1 MTDEKRPEVNAAER
15 GTPNQPNIRDIP
27 PVRPSDSLRVAM
39 RKKTPPVPSSHR
51 SGWRRPSTSALP
63 RRYIAVAPVTEKSG
77 VVRAP
82 ATPERIA
89 SALCHTTKSA
99 RTVVSHTHPANTL
112 VSASRRRST
121 GSVQRKAGP
130 NRRCVR
136 HTANGNKKEMSTTAY
151 HSSESNHVD
160 AFP

>member
-15 GTPNQPNIRDIP
+15 GTPNQANIRDIP

-39 RKKTPPVPSSHR
+39 RKKTPPVPSSQR
-51 SGWRRPSTSALP
+51 SGWRKPSTSALP
-63 RRYIAVAPVTEKSG
+63 RRYIAVAPVTERSG

-82 ATPERIA
+82 ATPETIA
-89 SALCHTTKSA
+89 SALCHTTKNT
-99 RTVVSHTHPANTL
+99 RTVTSHTHPANTL

-121 GSVQRKAGP
+121 GNVQRKAGP
-130 NRRCVR
+130 KRRCVR
-136 HTANGNKKEMSTTAY
+136 QMADGNRKEMHATPV